1 MSSGAPAVRVRPP
14 PRQRLRPR
22 VRAPAYGHGTQ
33 HQKHGRFSR
42 PRAKASVHVMFQT
55 SVDNQ
60 PGKRHEP
67 TAFPE
72 VRHGHRIVVAP
83 PHLVRPRQRH
93 RTVAAVPDARISIDS
108 VPGIWSRITAP
119 APSARAVRQQ
129 GFLPGIRNARRS
141 TWAVAFRHR
150 LRLHHHLSP
159 ARDHATGSG
168 NHPAAS
174 GFEFLA
180 AAAVEFREGAGA
192 PRQVIRA
199 RIATREPTLAVLR
212 RREEPPRLM
221 IPANHRHRQRPATRT
236 TVRDSVAGNGTERH
250 GFWSPPPAQ
259 NSAPVI
265 QYHHS
270 PERRTGRFSRCVAH
284 LLWAAARSLVMN
296 GICPSKASACVPLNW
311 VNHCT

>member
-14 PRQRLRPR
+14 PRQRHPLR

-141 TWAVAFRHR
+141 TWAVAFRLR

-212 RREEPPRLM
+212 RREEPPRRM
-221 IPANHRHRQRPATRT
+221 IPANHRPRQRPATRT